1 MTVVASALVVSLG
14 LAGVAVVASAYTGTG
29 AGGAPSWVPGD
40 SSRKGAVLFYDGD
53 GNQISQGTDI
63 NNVGVSGLNTGWLAV
78 SGGALGAGAI
88 RLNGYVA
95 APSPTNAIPSTW
107 ATNNVPPL
115 NFRWGTATGVPAA
128 VAANPAFLHLN
139 ASGGAFQD
147 LASGLVLY
155 TGPNAEYKNVLE
167 IRLLDTVDVSN
178 YWATDIEYNPTSAA
192 SAYDGLA
199 PGAWRIVWP
208 VPTLAVATT
217 TTTPTVAPAGATHAS
232 GTSLTFSTTVA
243 AASGSIAG
251 GGSVKFFDGVT
262 QLGATK
268 TVAGPVGTSP
278 VAVSSD
284 AISSLGVGSHS
295 ITAQFTPSG
304 SGFTGS
310 TSGALAQ
317 SITAVS
323 VATATTTPTV
333 SPAGAS
339 HVQGTSLTFSTTVA
353 AASGSIAGG
362 GTVSFFDGV
371 TQLGATKNVAGPV
384 GTTPVAVSS
393 DAISSSGVGSHSITA
408 QFTPSGSGFTGSTSG
423 ALAQDITAPSDVA
436 TTTTTPTVAPA
447 GASHLLGTS
456 LTFSTTVVPASGSI
470 ASGGTVTFFDG
481 GTQLGAAKTVSGPV
495 AAGSPVSVSSDA
507 ISSLSVGSHSITAH
521 FVPGGTGFAAS
532 TSGGLAQQITAPVD
546 VATSTTTP
554 TVAPAGAT
562 HVQGTSLT
570 FSTTVAAV
578 SGSIAAGGTVTFFDG
593 ATQLGA
599 PKGVAGPVGTSPVSV
614 SSDAISGLGLGSHSI
629 TAHFAPGGTGF
640 AASTSGGLA
649 QQITAPVDVA
659 TTTTTPTVSPAGAS
673 HVQGASLAFTTT
685 VVPASGTIAS
695 GGTVTFLDGV
705 TQLGAAK
712 PVAGPIAAGSPVSV
726 DSDAIT
732 NLGVGNHAITAHF
745 TPGGTGFAA
754 STSGAL
760 SQQITSSGGATATSL
775 VVATGSGAHG
785 ASAAVGAVL
794 TAGATPLVGQFVS
807 LTLNGAEICTG
818 VTDATGMAVCSLT
831 PLEAAGDY
839 PLAASFAGTA
849 DLAPSSGS
857 GTFHVTSAT
866 TKATVLSLHVPE
878 TLRAGH
884 WAAFRVSLRVADGR
898 PVAGRTVVVTLGS
911 GATAQTCAVTT
922 NLRDRGWC
930 VIPSVNQPAGRTTVR
945 AQFAGDSVFAGSVA
959 SSTVVVRDR
968 RDGGC
973 RNRQDDDW
981 QDVRDFGGDR

>member
-1 MTVVASALVVSLG
+1 VTVVASALVVSLG

-317 SITAVS
+317 
-323 VATATTTPTV
+323 
-333 SPAGAS
+333 G
-339 HVQGTSLTFSTTVA
+339 
-353 AASGSIAGG
+353 
-362 GTVSFFDGV
+362 
-371 TQLGATKNVAGPV
+371 
-384 GTTPVAVSS
+384 
-393 DAISSSGVGSHSITA
+393 
-408 QFTPSGSGFTGSTSG
+408 
-423 ALAQDITAPSDVA
+423 ITAPSDIA

-447 GASHLLGTS
+447 GASHLQGTS

-521 FVPGGTGFAAS
+521 FVPGSTGFAAS

>member
-1 MTVVASALVVSLG
+1 M
-14 LAGVAVVASAYTGTG
+14 
-29 AGGAPSWVPGD
+29 
-40 SSRKGAVLFYDGD
+40 
-53 GNQISQGTDI
+53 
-63 NNVGVSGLNTGWLAV
+63 
-78 SGGALGAGAI
+78 
-88 RLNGYVA
+88 
-95 APSPTNAIPSTW
+95 
-107 ATNNVPPL
+107 
-115 NFRWGTATGVPAA
+115 
-128 VAANPAFLHLN
+128 
-139 ASGGAFQD
+139 
-147 LASGLVLY
+147 
-155 TGPNAEYKNVLE
+155 
-167 IRLLDTVDVSN
+167 
-178 YWATDIEYNPTSAA
+178 
-192 SAYDGLA
+192 
-199 PGAWRIVWP
+199 
-208 VPTLAVATT
+208 
-217 TTTPTVAPAGATHAS
+217 
-232 GTSLTFSTTVA
+232 
-243 AASGSIAG
+243 
-251 GGSVKFFDGVT
+251 
-262 QLGATK
+262 
-268 TVAGPVGTSP
+268 
-278 VAVSSD
+278 
-284 AISSLGVGSHS
+284 
-295 ITAQFTPSG
+295 
-304 SGFTGS
+304 
-310 TSGALAQ
+310 
-317 SITAVS
+317 
-323 VATATTTPTV
+323 
-333 SPAGAS
+333 
-339 HVQGTSLTFSTTVA
+339 
-353 AASGSIAGG
+353 
-362 GTVSFFDGV
+362 
-371 TQLGATKNVAGPV
+371 
-384 GTTPVAVSS
+384 
-393 DAISSSGVGSHSITA
+393 
-408 QFTPSGSGFTGSTSG
+408 
-423 ALAQDITAPSDVA
+423 
-436 TTTTTPTVAPA
+436 
-447 GASHLLGTS
+447 
-456 LTFSTTVVPASGSI
+456 
-470 ASGGTVTFFDG
+470 
-481 GTQLGAAKTVSGPV
+481 
-495 AAGSPVSVSSDA
+495 
-507 ISSLSVGSHSITAH
+507 
-521 FVPGGTGFAAS
+521 
-532 TSGGLAQQITAPVD
+532 
-546 VATSTTTP
+546 
-554 TVAPAGAT
+554 APAGAT

-732 NLGVGNHAITAHF
+732 TQVPVSSDAVSGLGVGSHAITAHF

-898 PVAGRTVVVTLGS
+898 PVAGRTVVVTVS
-911 GATAQTCAVTT
+911 E
-922 NLRDRGWC
+922 C
-930 VIPSVNQPAGRTTVR
+930 VVPDVREIVNRSPMANVPEGVKTVR
-945 AQFAGDSVFAGSVA
+945 QSL
-959 SSTVVVRDR
+959 
-968 RDGGC
+968 
-973 RNRQDDDW
+973 
-981 QDVRDFGGDR
+981 